1 VSLLRRL
8 HYLAALVFTLDAR
21 SIHPPHRI
29 QQLHGHRTHRTV
41 WRRRRACLALPAWPR
56 LPAGAA
62 VLPRRRYPRP
72 TSQPAVHSYWR
83 DFKCDRTRQAPRD
96 FGRHAHSRSTED
108 SVLPNWTKAC
118 RDVRQSS
125 TTVTDASGKL
135 SCVLAHATRKAA
147 VSWLWNMRSSLFVHT
162 AAGMLTRCHGPAAG
176 AMGTDRDALA
186 GHNGDPGCG

>member
-1 VSLLRRL
+1 VSRVAAAPPALPGCPRVHPRRSFDSP
-8 HYLAALVFTLDAR
+8 AASHTAAAW
-21 SIHPPHRI
+21 PPHAS
-29 QQLHGHRTHRTV
+29 HRV
-41 WRRRRACLALPAWPR
+41 AAPACLMALPAWPR

-162 AAGMLTRCHGPAAG
+162 AARRRAEV
-176 AMGTDRDALA
+176 
-186 GHNGDPGCG
+186 